1 MGIINTKKIMMQHLT
16 KLIILLLVF
25 ATQLLFA
32 QQPSF
37 RWGKRGGSQGSDLF
51 YFPERVLDMAT
62 DPNGNVY
69 VLGQNARS
77 LANVDGHTGI
87 SNNDQ
92 ISLASWDC
100 EGNFRWT
107 KTFGTAGVVIANAI
121 ETDTLGGVYVS
132 GQATSTNPLM
142 YAYFDTDT
150 TLPNTNKKVYMIKY
164 DTSGVF
170 QWLKMPQPDTASIG
184 SETRPLDMAV
194 APNGDIYWYACIAPG
209 NYDNNAFIVQQK
221 KYYVVKFNASGVYQS
236 IFPLD
241 MITTNGSNPNNLDGI
256 TNAESSKFVRDH
268 RRGRFY
274 LAGSY
279 NDAYGTLAFGGTSI
293 NAIGSP
299 GMPRMYIAAFNS
311 TGTNLWTKQANPEYG
326 SDPYYWPAINEQG
339 HIFIGG
345 GMAPGNS
352 FGGYNF
358 TNISLSSVPVLIALD
373 TNGNNIWAT
382 NGLSLNMGI
391 PAAAVSISNNQVAV
405 TGYYGRTFVWQ
416 HDTLTAPVIPSGIA
430 FPYIARFNAA
440 TGQLIKMDS
449 IRADSTLDNNPTAL
463 TADKNNNFYVGGR
476 FQSKLYPGSSTLTKL
491 LAGSYDWFV
500 AKFGTDNC
508 NCDIPQPSFT
518 YTGGGGNTVN
528 FTYTG
533 STPYTGI
540 SWDFGD
546 SSAPANQANPAHTY
560 SAAGSYTVCVTV
572 TNACGSN
579 TNCNTIQAGS
589 SGIGTIP
596 GFAHIS
602 LYPNPAMQTITV
614 EKAQA
619 GTIMELYNTLGQR
632 MLHTILMQDKEIVDV
647 SALSAGMYL
656 VRFTDKAGMQGTAR
670 FVKQ

>member
-1 MGIINTKKIMMQHLT
+1 MMQHFT

-37 RWGKRGGSQGSDLF
+37 RWGKRGGSPGSDQL
-51 YFPERVLDMAT
+51 YCCEQVLDMAT

-77 LANVDGHTGI
+77 LTNVDGHTGI
-87 SNNDQ
+87 SSNDLL
-92 ISLASWDC
+92 SLASWDC

-107 KTFGTAGVVIANAI
+107 KTFGSGTIFMARALEV
-121 ETDTLGGVYVS
+121 DTLGGVYLT
-132 GQATSTNPLM
+132 GQTLSQAASMPLS
-142 YAYFDTDT
+142 YFDTDT
-150 TLPNTNKKVYMIKY
+150 ILSSSSKKVYIVKY
-164 DTSGVF
+164 DTSGIF
-170 QWLKMPQPDTASIG
+170 QWLKMPQPDTASFG

-194 APNGDIYWYACIAPG
+194 APNGDIYWYACLAPG

-221 KYYVVKFNASGVYQS
+221 KYYVVRFNASGVYQS

-268 RRGRFY
+268 VRGRFY
-274 LAGSY
+274 LAGAY
-279 NDAYGTLAFGGTSI
+279 NNDFGTLTFGSTSI

-299 GMPRMYIAAFNS
+299 GVPRMYIAAFNS
-311 TGTNLWTKQANPEYG
+311 TGTNLWTKQANPQFY
-326 SDPYYWPAINEQG
+326 SDPRYRPAINEQG
-339 HIFIGG
+339 HIFMGG
-345 GMAPGNS
+345 NAVPGNS
-352 FGGYNF
+352 FGGHTF
-358 TNISLSSVPVLIALD
+358 TNNLGAHTVPFLIALD

-382 NGLSLNMGI
+382 HGYGMAAVPGMGI
-391 PAAAVSISNNQVAV
+391 ALSNSSIATSGQ
-405 TGYYGRTFVWQ
+405 YGRTFVWQ
-416 HDTLTAPVIPSGIA
+416 QDTITAPSSMAGINYI
-430 FPYIARFNAA
+430 YIARFNAI
-440 TGQLIKMDS
+440 TGQMIGMDS
-449 IRADSTLDNNPTAL
+449 IPSDNSIRNNSSAITS
-463 TADKNNNFYVGGR
+463 DKKNNFYIGGS
-476 FQSKLYPGSSTLTKL
+476 FGSKLFIGQDTIGKIPGGDL
-491 LAGSYDWFV
+491 DWFV

-508 NCDIPQPSFT
+508 NCDIPQPSFI

-533 STPYTGI
+533 SMPYTGI

-589 SGIGTIP
+589 SGIGNIP

-602 LYPNPAMQTITV
+602 LYPNPATQTITV

-619 GTIMELYNTLGQR
+619 GTIMELYNNLGQR

>member
-1 MGIINTKKIMMQHLT
+1 MMQHFT

-37 RWGKRGGSQGSDLF
+37 RWGKRGGSPGSDQL
-51 YFPERVLDMAT
+51 YCCEQVLDMAT

-77 LANVDGHTGI
+77 LTNVDGHTGI
-87 SNNDQ
+87 SSNDLL
-92 ISLASWDC
+92 SLASWDC

-107 KTFGTAGVVIANAI
+107 KTFGSASAAFSGIGIGV
-121 ETDTLGGVYVS
+121 DTLGGVYLAGGLS
-132 GQATSTNPLM
+132 SMSSLG
-142 YAYFDTDT
+142 YAYFDADT
-150 TLPNTNKKVYMIKY
+150 VLGYTTKTLFFVKY
-164 DTSGVF
+164 DTSGTF
-170 QWLKMPQPDTASIG
+170 QWLKMPQPDTVTSTTG
-184 SETRPLDMAV
+184 SLSGILGVDA
-194 APNGDIYWYACIAPG
+194 APNGDIFLFGIFAPG
-209 NYDNNAFIVQQK
+209 NFDGNAFIVNERK
-221 KYYVVKFNASGVYQS
+221 VYVVKYNKDGTFQQLTPMDITVSGTAVQSYGYATLGGRNAH
-236 IFPLD
+236 
-241 MITTNGSNPNNLDGI
+241 
-256 TNAESSKFVRDH
+256 FVRDH
-268 RRGRFY
+268 VRGRFY
-274 LAGSY
+274 LAGAY
-279 NDAYGTLAFGGTSI
+279 NNDFGTLTFGSTSI

-299 GMPRMYIAAFNS
+299 GVPRMYIAAFNS
-311 TGTNLWTKQANPEYG
+311 TGTNLWAKQANPQFY
-326 SDPYYWPAINEQG
+326 SDPRYRPAINEQG
-339 HIFIGG
+339 HIFMSGDAI
-345 GMAPGNS
+345 PGNS
-352 FGGYNF
+352 FGGYTF
-358 TNISLSSVPVLIALD
+358 TNNLGAHTVPFLIALD

-382 NGLSLNMGI
+382 HGNTMAAF
-391 PAAAVSISNNQVAV
+391 PATAVAVSNNEVAV
-405 TGYYGRTFVWQ
+405 TGYYGHTFVWQ

-449 IRADSTLDNNPTAL
+449 IRADSTLSNYPTAL

-476 FQSKLYPGSSTLTKL
+476 FGSKLYPGSSTLTKL
-491 LAGSYDWFV
+491 LGGSYDWFV

-572 TNACGSN
+572 SNACGSN
-579 TNCNTIQAGS
+579 TNCNTIQAGGS
-589 SGIGTIP
+589 SIGNIP

-602 LYPNPAMQTITV
+602 LYPNPATQTITV

-632 MLHTILMQDKEIVDV
+632 MLHIILMQDKEVIDV

>member
-1 MGIINTKKIMMQHLT
+1 MMQHLT
-16 KLIILLLVF
+16 KLIMLLLLCT
-25 ATQLLFA
+25 TQLLFA

-37 RWGKRGGSQGSDLF
+37 RWGKRGGSQGTDQSF
-51 YFPERVLDMAT
+51 RYEQVLDMAT

-69 VLGQNARS
+69 VLGQNALS
-77 LANVDGHTGI
+77 LANVDGHTGL
-87 SNNDQ
+87 SNYDL

-100 EGNFRWT
+100 EGKFRWT
-107 KTFGTAGVVIANAI
+107 KTFGSGTTFLARALEV
-121 ETDTLGGVYVS
+121 DTLGGVYLT
-132 GQATSTNPLM
+132 GQTLSQTASMSLS
-142 YAYFDTDT
+142 YFDTDT
-150 TLPNTNKKVYMIKY
+150 ILPNSSKKVYIVKY
-164 DTSGVF
+164 DTSGIF

-299 GMPRMYIAAFNS
+299 GVPRMYIAAFNS
-311 TGTNLWTKQANPEYG
+311 TGTNLWTKQANPQFY
-326 SDPYYWPAINEQG
+326 SDPRYWPAINGQG
-339 HIFIGG
+339 RIFMSGDAI
-345 GMAPGNS
+345 PGNS
-352 FGGYNF
+352 FGGHTF
-358 TNISLSSVPVLIALD
+358 TNNLGAHTVPFLIALD

-382 NGLSLNMGI
+382 HGNTMAAF
-391 PAAAVSISNNQVAV
+391 PATAVAVSNNEVAV
-405 TGYYGRTFVWQ
+405 TGYYGHTFIWQ
-416 HDTLTAPVIPSGIA
+416 HDTITAPVIPSGIA

-449 IRADSTLDNNPTAL
+449 IRADSTLSNYPTAL

-476 FQSKLYPGSSTLTKL
+476 FGSKLYPGSSTLTKL
-491 LAGSYDWFV
+491 LGGSYDWFV

-632 MLHTILMQDKEIVDV
+632 MLHIILMQDKEVIDV

>member
-1 MGIINTKKIMMQHLT
+1 
-16 KLIILLLVF
+16 
-25 ATQLLFA
+25 
-32 QQPSF
+32 
-37 RWGKRGGSQGSDLF
+37 
-51 YFPERVLDMAT
+51 
-62 DPNGNVY
+62 
-69 VLGQNARS
+69 
-77 LANVDGHTGI
+77 
-87 SNNDQ
+87 
-92 ISLASWDC
+92 
-100 EGNFRWT
+100 
-107 KTFGTAGVVIANAI
+107 
-121 ETDTLGGVYVS
+121 
-132 GQATSTNPLM
+132 
-142 YAYFDTDT
+142 
-150 TLPNTNKKVYMIKY
+150 
-164 DTSGVF
+164 
-170 QWLKMPQPDTASIG
+170 MPQPDTVTSTTG
-184 SETRPLDMAV
+184 SLSGILGVDA
-194 APNGDIYWYACIAPG
+194 APNGDIFLFGIFAPG
-209 NYDNNAFIVQQK
+209 NFDGNAFIVNERK
-221 KYYVVKFNASGVYQS
+221 VYVIKYNK
-236 IFPLD
+236 
-241 MITTNGSNPNNLDGI
+241 DGI
-256 TNAESSKFVRDH
+256 FQQLTPMDITVSGTAIQSYGYATLGGRNAHFVRDH
-268 RRGRFY
+268 VRGRFY
-274 LAGSY
+274 LAGAY
-279 NDAYGTLAFGGTSI
+279 NNDFGTLAFGGTSI

-299 GMPRMYIAAFNS
+299 GVPRMYIAAFNS

-326 SDPYYWPAINEQG
+326 SDPYYRPAINEQG

-345 GMAPGNS
+345 GMATGNS

-358 TNISLSSVPVLIALD
+358 TNIGLGSVPVLIALD
-373 TNGNNIWAT
+373 TNGNNLWAT
-382 NGLSLNMGI
+382 NGHTLNMSI
-391 PAAAVSISNNQVAV
+391 SATAISISNNQVAV

-476 FQSKLYPGSSTLTKL
+476 FDSKLYPGSSTLTKL
-491 LAGSYDWFV
+491 PGGSYDWFV

-508 NCDIPQPSFT
+508 NCDIPQSSFT
-518 YTGGGGNTVN
+518 YTGVGGNTVN

-533 STPYTGI
+533 STPYTTI

-546 SSAPANQANPAHTY
+546 SSAPANQANPTHTY

-589 SGIGTIP
+589 SGIGNIP

-619 GTIMELYNTLGQR
+619 GTIMELYNTLGQC
-632 MLHTILMQDKEIVDV
+632 MLHTILMLDKEIVDV